1 MGLKSVVIKPPQA
14 LAFVLP
20 LGYISM
26 VVKRRTSKRI
36 GKEDPTLGKKKHP
49 ERPMIDDLGIRIG
62 EIGHGKFNAITD
74 VQGVRVGHVTL
85 IRGTDVRTGVTAI
98 LPHGGNLFR
107 EKVEAAV
114 HVINGFGKSLGLL
127 QVMELGNIESPILL
141 TSTLNVWRVA
151 DALIDVLSAQNPEV
165 HSFNP
170 VVCECNDGFLNDA
183 LRRPVG
189 PEEVVQAIREAR
201 SGPVAEGSVGAG
213 TGLSG
218 FGFKAG
224 IGTASRQWPGEA
236 GTFTLG
242 VLVLMNTGAAGALR
256 IDGVPVGK
264 ELAAASEQEK
274 HDGSI
279 IIVIATDAPLSSRRL
294 TRVAKR
300 AAFGLA
306 RTGAVAAHR
315 SGDFVVA
322 FSTTTRRT
330 IGAGERIPEEQ
341 LTQFFK
347 ATVEATE
354 EAIVRSILKAKTMVG
369 RDGHVSEGIS
379 GLQ

>member
-1 MGLKSVVIKPPQA
+1 M
-14 LAFVLP
+14 
-20 LGYISM
+20 
-26 VVKRRTSKRI
+26 
-36 GKEDPTLGKKKHP
+36 GKKKHP
-49 ERPMIDDLGIRIG
+49 ERPIIADLDIRIG
-62 EIGHGKFNAITD
+62 EIAHGALGAITD

-85 IRGTDVRTGVTAI
+85 IQGAEVRTGVTAI
-98 LPHGGNLFR
+98 LPHDGNLFR

-114 HVINGFGKSLGLL
+114 HVINGFGKSVGLL

-151 DALIDVLSAQNPEV
+151 DAVVDVLSGQNPGV
-165 HSFNP
+165 YSFNP
-170 VVCECNDGFLNDA
+170 VVCECSDAFLNDA

-189 PEEVVQAIREAR
+189 REEVIQAIREAC

-213 TGLSG
+213 TGMSG

-224 IGTASRQWPGEA
+224 IGTASRQWTGEIGA
-236 GTFTLG
+236 FTLG
-242 VLVLMNTGAAGALR
+242 VLVLMNTGASGALR
-256 IDGVPVGK
+256 IDGVPVRRK
-264 ELAAASEQEK
+264 SDRVEEEK
-274 HDGSI
+274 PDGSI
-279 IIVIATDAPLSSRRL
+279 IIVIATDAPLSSRQL
-294 TRVAKR
+294 TRVARR

-306 RTGAVAAHR
+306 RTGAVAPHG

-330 IGAGERIPEEQ
+330 SGIGERIPEEQ

-354 EAIVRSILKAKTMVG
+354 EAILRSILKAETMVG

-379 GLQ
+379 GLQRTMSNEQ

>member
-1 MGLKSVVIKPPQA
+1 
-14 LAFVLP
+14 
-20 LGYISM
+20 
-26 VVKRRTSKRI
+26 
-36 GKEDPTLGKKKHP
+36 
-49 ERPMIDDLGIRIG
+49 LGIRIG
-62 EIGHGKFNAITD
+62 GIARGTLGAITD

-85 IRGTDVRTGVTAI
+85 IQGADVRTGVTAI

-107 EKVEAAV
+107 EKVAAAV

-151 DALIDVLSAQNPEV
+151 DAVVDVLSGQNPGV

-170 VVCECNDGFLNDA
+170 VVCECSDAFLNDA
-183 LRRPVG
+183 LRRSVG
-189 PEEVVQAIREAR
+189 REHVVQAIQESR

-213 TGLSG
+213 TGMSG

-224 IGTASRQWPGEA
+224 IGTASRQWTDQL

-242 VLVLMNTGAAGALR
+242 VLVLMNTGALGALR
-256 IDGVPVGK
+256 IDGMPVGERSAPVEGK
-264 ELAAASEQEK
+264 TP
-274 HDGSI
+274 DGSI
-279 IIVIATDAPLSSRRL
+279 IIVIATDAPLSSRQL
-294 TRVAKR
+294 TRVARR

-306 RTGAVAAHR
+306 RTGAVAPHG

-322 FSTTTRRT
+322 FSTTMRRT
-330 IGAGERIPEEQ
+330 SGMGERIPEEQ
-341 LTQFFK
+341 LTPFFK

-354 EAIVRSILKAKTMVG
+354 EAILRSILRAETMVG
-369 RDGHVSEGIS
+369 RDGHISEGIA
-379 GLQ
+379 LIQ